1 MRFLVPLIAVV
12 SWAFAG
18 PSMAQTVANPGFETG
33 ALAPWTCTVD
43 ASGNC
48 LVDHAGGGC
57 EGVPRSGTYFF
68 CGYENVGSGSLA
80 QTLSTTPGASYIVS
94 AYFDGSEATNTGSI
108 ALGASAP
115 VSCTVAPGTY
125 TLCTSSFVA
134 ATSSD
139 AVNIGFATQSGT
151 GTVWVDDVS
160 VTEVHGAPSTIPAL
174 SEWGVLALG
183 LALALSA
190 GLYLRR
196 RRS

>member
-1 MRFLVPLIAVV
+1 MRFLVPLAAVV
-12 SWAFAG
+12 SLAFAG
-18 PSMAQTVANPGFETG
+18 PSMAQSVANPGFESG
-33 ALAPWTCTVD
+33 VLAPWTCTVD
-43 ASGNC
+43 ASGSC
-48 LVDHAGGGC
+48 AVDIAGGSCG
-57 EGVPRSGTYFF
+57 GVPRSGTHFF
-68 CGYENVGSGSLA
+68 CGFENVGSGNLA
-80 QTLSTTPGASYIVS
+80 QPLSTTPGTRYIVS
-94 AYFDGSEATNTGSI
+94 AYFNGSEAINTGSI

-115 VSCTVAPGTY
+115 VSCTVTPGTY

-139 AVNIGFATQSGT
+139 AVKIGFATQSGS

-160 VTEVHGAPSTIPAL
+160 VAGPPSNIPAL
-174 SEWGVLALG
+174 SEWGMLALG

>member
-12 SWAFAG
+12 LLAFAG
-18 PSMAQTVANPGFETG
+18 PSMALSVANPGFESG
-33 ALAPWTCTVD
+33 VLAPWTCTVD
-43 ASGNC
+43 GSGDCAVDIAGGNC
-48 LVDHAGGGC
+48 NGL
-57 EGVPRSGTYFF
+57 PRSGTYFF
-68 CGYENVGSGSLA
+68 CGYENVGSGILA
-80 QTLSTTPGASYIVS
+80 QPLSTTPGARYVVS
-94 AYFDGSEATNTGSI
+94 AYFNGSEATNTGSI

-115 VSCTVAPGTY
+115 VSCTVTPGTY

-139 AVNIGFATQSGT
+139 AVKIGFATQSGS

-160 VTEVHGAPSTIPAL
+160 VAGAGPASNIPAL
-174 SEWGVLALG
+174 SEWGMLALG